1 MNTANLVIADLGGTM
16 VAACSGV
23 CARRYKAGQPPIFVH
38 YGASNGCWLCGR
50 DLTQG
55 VRDYD

>member
-1 MNTANLVIADLGGTM
+1 MADANLVIANLNGERI
-16 VAACSGV
+16 AFCSWV
-23 CARRYKAGQPPIFVH
+23 CARRYKAGQGPIIVH
-38 YGASNGCWLCGR
+38 AGASIGCWLCGC